1 MNKTLKYISP
11 AKSFTEALPLGNG
24 SLGAMVYG
32 GVPEEK
38 ITLNYDTF
46 WSGTGHR
53 EEKEIDSST
62 LEQARKLIFEEKFWE
77 AEEYMKKNMLGFYN
91 ESYMPLGILSYVFE
105 KVDEPKE
112 YVRFLDL
119 ENAIFTSKFKNHET
133 EYISKMFISNPAK
146 ALVIK
151 ITASGMDKLDLRVKL
166 DSKVQHTIKA
176 ENDCCLL
183 VSGNAPS
190 NVQPNYVACE
200 NPIVYDEK
208 NPGMAFC
215 CYLQVTHKGG
225 TISADLGGLKIQEA
239 EEVVF
244 YLTAADGYKKY
255 NQKIETN
262 PEVCEKSCS
271 DQIQKLNS
279 KTYKELK
286 EEHIADYQSVY
297 KNVSL

>member
-151 ITASGMDKLDLRVKL
+151 ITANGMDKLDLKVKNYRSECMFKEYNGGRKRSANHL
-166 DSKVQHTIKA
+166 SVVRDNRRWDSNLTGTSNGKFRTLRFYGRKIRTRRR
-176 ENDCCLL
+176 ESSY
-183 VSGNAPS
+183 VS
-190 NVQPNYVACE
+190 V
-200 NPIVYDEK
+200 
-208 NPGMAFC
+208 
-215 CYLQVTHKGG
+215 
-225 TISADLGGLKIQEA
+225 
-239 EEVVF
+239 
-244 YLTAADGYKKY
+244 
-255 NQKIETN
+255 
-262 PEVCEKSCS
+262 
-271 DQIQKLNS
+271 
-279 KTYKELK
+279 
-286 EEHIADYQSVY
+286 
-297 KNVSL
+297 